1 MNQDQNVR
9 WFLEPLRKY
18 SQFSGRARRKEYWWF
33 GLFTAGVSFV
43 LAFFEGMI
51 GLAADTQ
58 VSILAGIFSL
68 AVLVPSIAVTVR
80 RLHDTNRSGWW
91 TLLAMVPLIGVIVL
105 LVFMA
110 ADSVPGT
117 NRFGPNPKA
126 PSPTSTATPDATSF
140 RQGTRPVRSNAA

>member
-9 WFLEPLRKY
+9 WFLEPLKKY
-18 SQFSGRARRKEYWWF
+18 SQFSGRARRKEFWWF
-33 GLFTAGVSFV
+33 GLFTAAVSFV

-58 VSILAGIFSL
+58 VSILAGLFSL

-91 TLLAMVPLIGVIVL
+91 SLLGIVPLIGSIVL
-105 LVFMA
+105 LVFLV
-110 ADSVPGT
+110 ADSTPGT
-117 NRFGPNPKA
+117 NSYGPNPKA
-126 PSPTSTATPDATSF
+126 PSPTSTARPDATSF
-140 RQGTRPVRSNAA
+140 RQGTRPERSNAA